1 MVNVVVAPCSPFS
14 VTEGLMIESA
24 SLARKHGLRLHTH
37 LCETIDEQEHC
48 IERFG
53 KRPAEQLFEWGWTG
67 DDVWFAHGIHFSEK
81 EITLL
86 GQEGTGVAHCPSSN
100 ARLAAGMCPVSDL
113 LQANVPV
120 GLGVDGV
127 ASNEVGGLFPELRQ
141 ALYTARLRE
150 MRPDALMPRDVLDL
164 GTSGGAKCL
173 GASKSG
179 KIAVGFN
186 ADLAVWDVPD
196 LAGVRDPISG
206 LILGPDRKVL
216 DLFVAGKQVAKDGEL
231 LGFSLSDAH
240 ESLSKRSKRLWE

>member
-1 MVNVVVAPCSPFS
+1 
-14 VTEGLMIESA
+14 
-24 SLARKHGLRLHTH
+24 
-37 LCETIDEQEHC
+37 
-48 IERFG
+48 
-53 KRPAEQLFEWGWTG
+53 
-67 DDVWFAHGIHFSEK
+67 
-81 EITLL
+81 
-86 GQEGTGVAHCPSSN
+86 
-100 ARLAAGMCPVSDL
+100 MCPVSDL

-179 KIAVGFN
+179 KLAVGFN
-186 ADLAVWDVPD
+186 ADFAVWDVPD

-240 ESLSKRSKRLWE
+240 KSLSKRSKRLWE